1 MFISSQRDWLKMRL
15 YIIML
20 ALLLLNVVFIHA
32 EKWRCPFYNQPP
44 VVSITNITIS
54 QDGYTVT
61 FTLHA
66 YDPEGD
72 PIVAWFFDYGDNT
85 VENRTG
91 SPPSKLSHK
100 YSNLGYYTVL
110 FKAEDSYGA
119 WSLPYVY
126 TVNVFPNSAP
136 PYAVIDY
143 VGPNPAVL
151 GSSII
156 FSGHGVDPLGKK
168 IVSWVWDFGD
178 GSKDQGTGFLANST
192 HKYSKEGVY
201 VARLTFKNENNLWST
216 AAVVT
221 IKVYVPGTE
230 TNVPPKIEGVS
241 VKPSNPLVG
250 QNITFSVSATD
261 PDDDII
267 AAEWSMGDGTYLS
280 GFSIRHSYVQAGEY
294 VVTVRV
300 RDSRGAISSYSTK
313 VQVSGNRPPNATI
326 LEINVN
332 GMSVELRGMGSDP
345 DGQVVAFSVDWGD
358 GTADNGSLKGNGVPV
373 KINHVYKEGE
383 RSYIIRFKVRDDLG
397 SWSSD
402 EMRQIKIESGRGIQP
417 SYSVAAI
424 IAAAGIGT
432 ILLKIVLNRRG
443 IRRIKLSNRKRH
455 KKKLG

>member
-1 MFISSQRDWLKMRL
+1 
-15 YIIML
+15 
-20 ALLLLNVVFIHA
+20 
-32 EKWRCPFYNQPP
+32 
-44 VVSITNITIS
+44 
-54 QDGYTVT
+54 
-61 FTLHA
+61 
-66 YDPEGD
+66 
-72 PIVAWFFDYGDNT
+72 

-119 WSLPYVY
+119 WSSPYVY

-280 GFSIRHSYVQAGEY
+280 GFSVRHSYVQAGEY

-300 RDSRGAISSYSTK
+300 RDSRGAISSYSTR

-373 KINHVYKEGE
+373 KINHVYKEGG
-383 RSYIIRFKVRDDLG
+383 SYIIRFKVRDDLG

-443 IRRIKLSNRKRH
+443 VRRIKLSNRKRH